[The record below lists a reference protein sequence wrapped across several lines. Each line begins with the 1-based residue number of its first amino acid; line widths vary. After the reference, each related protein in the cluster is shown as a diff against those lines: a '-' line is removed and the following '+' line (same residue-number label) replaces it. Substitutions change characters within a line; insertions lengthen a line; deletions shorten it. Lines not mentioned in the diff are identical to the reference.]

1 MEIVMQALN
10 HGVIMTTARDYTGAT
25 KYMVQYGLQF
35 TVFDSFREAL
45 QDYTQIASPTRK
57 SVATSV

>member
-1 MEIVMQALN
+1 MEIVMQALSL
-10 HGVIMTTARDYTGAT
+10 GVIMTTARDYTGST

-45 QDYTQIASPTRK
+45 QDYENCCMHSQECGD
-57 SVATSV
+57 

>member
-10 HGVIMTTARDYTGAT
+10 HGVIMTTAQDYTGAT

-35 TVFDSFREAL
+35 TAFDSFREAL
-45 QDYTQIASPTRK
+45 QDYTDCVTHSQECGD
-57 SVATSV
+57 